1 MIHSYRIDYG
11 KESGFQVAKSTINLR
26 DQIYQKEKNKLKT
39 VDSVCEERAWYLA
52 FFETV

>member
-1 MIHSYRIDYG
+1 MIHSYRTGYG
-11 KESGFQVAKSTINLR
+11 KESGFKVAKSTINL

-39 VDSVCEERAWYLA
+39 LDSVGEERAWYLA